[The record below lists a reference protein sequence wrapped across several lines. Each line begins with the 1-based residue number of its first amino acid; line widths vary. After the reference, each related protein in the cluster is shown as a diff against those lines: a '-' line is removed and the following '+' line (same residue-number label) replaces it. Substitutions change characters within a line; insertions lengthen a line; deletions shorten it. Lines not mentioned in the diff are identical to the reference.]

1 MNNESINLYKIMI
14 LYMLSKVD
22 IPLTVKQISDF
33 ITGAGYTDYLTLSA
47 TISFLKDNNF
57 LTTTTK
63 RNRTYLALTDDGE
76 NTLKML
82 KDNLSDSLM
91 EDMNNYLKEN
101 KISFKEEYLIM
112 SDYSKTEDGRYVA
125 TLTVK
130 EQRSDL
136 VNISITV
143 PDEEMAIEVCDN
155 WQKKNKDVYKYLV
168 EQLL

>member
-57 LTTTTK
+57 LTATTK
-63 RNRTYLALTDDGE
+63 RNRTYLALTEDGA

-112 SDYSKTEDGRYVA
+112 SDYSKAEDGRYVA
-125 TLTVK
+125 TLSVR
-130 EQRSDL
+130 EQTSDL

-155 WQKKNKDVYKYLV
+155 WQKKNKDIYKYLV